1 MEYGRVDPTQ
11 HLAEERLGRV
21 ISRVLVVVGIL
32 AAASLIIP
40 DGEVVGWVAV
50 GIATAI
56 PVARILW
63 LAVRWARLRDRPYVL
78 AAIILL
84 VLIAVGP
91 AVAWFSS

>member
-21 ISRVLVVVGIL
+21 IARVLVVVGIL
-32 AAASLIIP
+32 ATASLIVP
-40 DGEVVGWVAV
+40 NGEVVGWVAV

-56 PVARILW
+56 PVARVLW
-63 LAVRWARLRDRPYVL
+63 LAIRWSRLRDKPYVL
-78 AAIILL
+78 AAVILL

-91 AVAWFSS
+91 VVAWVSS